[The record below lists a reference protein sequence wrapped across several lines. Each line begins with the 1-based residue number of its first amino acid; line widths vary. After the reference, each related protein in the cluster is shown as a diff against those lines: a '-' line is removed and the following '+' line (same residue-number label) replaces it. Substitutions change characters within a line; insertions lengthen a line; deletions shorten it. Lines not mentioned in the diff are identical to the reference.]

1 LAVHEEE
8 VNIRIASALSSEFG
22 IDSRAERTKHRKRPD
37 IVCYENGLLIGIE
50 CSYQNS
56 DAEKDALA
64 RIKQQYSEIVIA
76 LWYKEEFPNVSEQE
90 LVDRIKNSTFDIK
103 VFVATTDSLTPYLE
117 QKGKRP
123 TSEGWYVD
131 ITLSDL
137 KDFIKNSTEF
147 LVREEKVIE
156 LTEQIKGE
164 IFDFVRTMSTLDK
177 KGRYAKQFY
186 DLFWRLY
193 GLSLGKDY
201 KEIKDVIFGQAALSI
216 LLSSAFYEHSRNF
229 NEDFESLHDVVK
241 DRAIQQLNDA
251 LKKLLEVDYKVALE
265 NTTKVLAIMPSHMN
279 IRVKALAELGARI
292 ADNRVLLKRDF
303 AGRVYHEIT
312 GELALKKGLATFYT
326 QVPAAYLVANLAL
339 RKTMEGIAKDKQVE
353 KLSKMKIGDF
363 ACGSGTLLT
372 AAYYALDRWA
382 ARLIMY
388 DEADIDLETLGKEV
402 LEHGV
407 YGADALRYACQ
418 ITAISLA
425 LMSSQNLENQ
435 NVGAVY
441 LGYLKRED
449 RAWLGS
455 LELLEESEGR
465 FGGLLAFIEGG
476 LKGKVEQVS
485 VKDVKENFDIP
496 DKFDI
501 VIMNPPFT
509 RATGRGKGFE
519 KGRASL
525 FGFILDEESR
535 DAVTV
540 RYSRLRDTI
549 REALISNANENKQEF
564 PTFLRRIITGD
575 DDELGQYLSLGQ
587 AGEGL
592 LFIYLAFKYVRPG
605 GAIAFVL
612 PRNLLSGISWFLA
625 RTLLST
631 QFHLR
636 FVIVSNDPSGY
647 NFSENTDLSETLI
660 VATRV
665 KEHQDMEETVFINLS
680 NKPDTALGAMILA
693 DKIVRAI
700 EEGQPVV
707 YGEALLKRVKRSK
720 LLEAVDN
727 WNRFVAVADVN
738 LSEEIL
744 KLMED
749 GEITI
754 GKQTVRLN
762 LVRFG
767 SMIQSIGVNRGG
779 DIIEAF
785 NLEVRGGRV
794 QRTKLAKK
802 LPGSKRMLVGGEE
815 ELRNKLE
822 VRSNAW
828 VIGNGTNKAEA
839 IISLMSRLLVP
850 DRIRW
855 NTTGVIS
862 LRSPERVVANRFFM
876 VSLNEEDESKEVLY
890 EKALV
895 VWLNTTWGLLTVLL
909 NREETEGAFTR
920 LNIGQWKLLP
930 VLNAN
935 SLDDKTL
942 GRLSDIFDGLAKN
955 YFVRL
960 PEQFRNGGNK
970 TRTNLDL
977 LFLKAIEPKINEKQ
991 ALDYLKN
998 LYSKVDESLTA
1009 WLTGDTG
1016 KGEEGGGQTRLVI
1029 ESSED
1034 EDN

>member
-1 LAVHEEE
+1 MAVHEEE
-8 VNIRIASALSSEFG
+8 INIRIASALSSDFG

-50 CSYQNS
+50 CSYQKS

-90 LVDRIKNSTFDIK
+90 LLEKIKTSTFDIK
-103 VFVATTDSLTPYLE
+103 VFVASTDLLTPYLE
-117 QKGKRP
+117 QKGKKT
-123 TSEGWYVD
+123 TSEGWFTD
-131 ITLSDL
+131 IALSDL

-147 LVREEKVIE
+147 LVHEEKVAE
-156 LTEQIKGE
+156 LTAQIKSE
-164 IFDFVRTMSTLDK
+164 IFDFVSTMSSLDK
-177 KGRYAKQFY
+177 KETYAKQLY

-229 NEDFESLHDVVK
+229 NEGFESLHDVVR
-241 DRAIQQLNDA
+241 DRAIQQLNTA
-251 LKKLLEVDYKVALE
+251 LKKLLKVDYKVALE
-265 NTTKVLAIMPSHMN
+265 NTTKVLGILPSHMN
-279 IRVKALAELGARI
+279 FRVKTLAELGAKV

-303 AGRVYHEIT
+303 AGRVYHQIT
-312 GELALKKGLATFYT
+312 GELALKKGLATYYT
-326 QVPAAYLVANLAL
+326 QVPAAYLIANLAL
-339 RKTMEGIAKDKQVE
+339 RTTMDGIAKDKQID
-353 KLSKMKIGDF
+353 KLSEMKIGDF

-382 ARLIMY
+382 ARAIMY
-388 DEADIDLETLGKEV
+388 DEADVDLETLGKDV
-402 LEHGV
+402 LEKGL

-435 NVGAVY
+435 NIGAVY
-441 LGYLKRED
+441 LGYLKTED

-476 LKGKVEQVS
+476 LKGKVEQIS
-485 VKDVKENFDIP
+485 VKEVKENFNLP

-509 RATGRGKGFE
+509 RATGRGKGFD
-519 KGRASL
+519 KGRAAL
-525 FGFILDEESR
+525 FGFIIDEESR
-535 DAVTV
+535 VAVTK
-540 RYSRLRDTI
+540 RYSLLRDTI
-549 REALISNANENKQEF
+549 RKGLISNAKENKHEF
-564 PTFLRRIITGD
+564 PKFLRRIITGD
-575 DDELGQYLSLGQ
+575 DDELRQYLSLGQ

-592 LFIYLAFKYVRPG
+592 LFIYLAFRYVRPG
-605 GAIAFVL
+605 GTIAFVL

-625 RTLLST
+625 RILLST
-631 QFHLR
+631 QFHLS

-660 VATRV
+660 VAKRV
-665 KEHQDMEETVFINLS
+665 KQHEDNEETFFVNLI
-680 NKPDTALGAMILA
+680 NKPDTAIGAMILA
-693 DKIVRAI
+693 DKVVQSL
-700 EEGQPVV
+700 EEKQPAV
-707 YGEALLKRVKRSK
+707 YGAALLKRVKRAK
-720 LLEAVDN
+720 LLENVDN
-727 WNRFVAVADVN
+727 WNRFVAVADLS

-744 KLMED
+744 KLIED
-749 GEITI
+749 GEIGI
-754 GKQTVRLN
+754 GKQIIKLD

-767 SMIQSIGVNRGG
+767 SMIRGMGVNRGG

-785 NLEVRGGRV
+785 NLEVSGGRV
-794 QRTKLAKK
+794 KRAKLAKR

-815 ELRNKLE
+815 ELRDKLE
-822 VRSNAW
+822 VRSNGW
-828 VIGNGTNKAEA
+828 VIGNNTNKAKM
-839 IISLMSRLLVP
+839 IIGLMSRLLVP

-862 LRSPERVVANRFFM
+862 LRSSERLVANRFFM
-876 VSLNEEDESKEVLY
+876 VTLAEEDESRKELC
-890 EKALV
+890 EKAMV

-930 VLNAN
+930 VLNLKA
-935 SLDDKTL
+935 LDDETL
-942 GRLSDIFDGLAKN
+942 GKLSDIFDRLTKN
-955 YFVRL
+955 HFIRL
-960 PEQFRNGGNK
+960 PEQFRSDGNK
-970 TRTNLDL
+970 VRLNLDL
-977 LFLKAIEPKINEKQ
+977 LFLKAMEPKINEKQ
-991 ALDYLKN
+991 AAAYLET
-998 LYSKVDESLTA
+998 LYSRIDESLTA
-1009 WLTGDTG
+1009 WLS
-1016 KGEEGGGQTRLVI
+1016 K
-1029 ESSED
+1029 ESSAED
-1034 EDN
+1034 DGEQTKLIIGNPVEED